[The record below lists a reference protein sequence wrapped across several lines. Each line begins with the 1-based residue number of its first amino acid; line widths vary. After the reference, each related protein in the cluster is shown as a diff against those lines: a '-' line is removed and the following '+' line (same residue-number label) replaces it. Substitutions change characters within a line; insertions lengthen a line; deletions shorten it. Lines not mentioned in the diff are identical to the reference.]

1 LNWCVCFVRGMWY
14 GMCKVQRVRTRGGLL
29 QPGAQR
35 GRAFVEVKYGAVCG
49 KAQKRAVARSAR
61 KSEGRRWKKG
71 RKRRGR
77 SRMPP
82 FDYWKPPF
90 DHR

>member
-1 LNWCVCFVRGMWY
+1 MAGTMTGRCERNFVLG
-14 GMCKVQRVRTRGGLL
+14 QRLGG
-29 QPGAQR
+29 R
-35 GRAFVEVKYGAVCG
+35 VERIIKRVITCEET
-49 KAQKRAVARSAR
+49 QKRAVARSAR

-82 FDYWKPPF
+82 FDHWKPPF